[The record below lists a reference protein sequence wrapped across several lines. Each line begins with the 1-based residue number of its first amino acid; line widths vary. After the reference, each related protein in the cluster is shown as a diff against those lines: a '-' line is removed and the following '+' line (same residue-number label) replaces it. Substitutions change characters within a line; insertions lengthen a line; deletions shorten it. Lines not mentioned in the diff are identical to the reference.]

1 MDAYIL
7 FFILILALF
16 LGFAG
21 LEVPIIGL
29 IGTAIALGVIVPNVP
44 ALIADSTY
52 MMFAVI
58 VVFSC
63 GACSLVGKRRTSN
76 KQ

>member
-29 IGTAIALGVIVPNVP
+29 IGTAIALGVIVWVC
-44 ALIADSTY
+44 IDSPKVY
-52 MMFAVI
+52 
-58 VVFSC
+58 
-63 GACSLVGKRRTSN
+63 
-76 KQ
+76 